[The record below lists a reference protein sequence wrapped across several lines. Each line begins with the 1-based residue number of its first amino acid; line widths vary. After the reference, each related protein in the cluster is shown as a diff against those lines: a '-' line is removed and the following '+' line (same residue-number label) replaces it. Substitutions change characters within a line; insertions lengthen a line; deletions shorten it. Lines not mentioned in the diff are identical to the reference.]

1 LPRES
6 IRLAAPL
13 VGAAVL
19 VSFAAASLPWKA
31 GVSTPPRT
39 PFDHS
44 AAIYVAPGFA
54 LLREADPAIPPGGV
68 AVVRTEPRDPVQE
81 TYYHRFAVALLP
93 GREIVPAA
101 NYGQPT
107 PPEISDRAQYVIVVG
122 PRPAEPPGTLLL
134 ETRDGTVWRRPAA
147 GEASP

>member
-1 LPRES
+1 LPRDS

-19 VSFAAASLPWKA
+19 VSFAAASLPWRA
-31 GVSTPPRT
+31 GVSTRPRT

-44 AAIYVAPGFA
+44 AAVYVAPGFA
-54 LLREADPAIPPGGV
+54 LLRESDSVIPVGAI

-81 TYYHRFAVALLP
+81 TYYHRFAVALLT

-101 NYGQPT
+101 SYGQAT
-107 PPEISDRAQYVIVVG
+107 PPEVWGRAEYVIVVG
-122 PRPAEPPGTLLL
+122 PRPAEPPGRLLL
-134 ETRDGTVWRRPAA
+134 ETRDGSVWRRQAA